1 MRNQSKSPTHT
12 LWLLPNQNHD
22 GEAIW
27 TPVGAAWINKDSSIN
42 IVVNSNLDSD
52 ERVQLRARKPARLTM
67 RQPAEHREN

>member
-42 IVVNSNLDSD
+42 IVVNLSLI
-52 ERVQLRARKPARLTM
+52 
-67 RQPAEHREN
+67 HI